1 MMNMVFPIMLVICG
15 GYAIFYGVKTIVTG
29 SMGAKEEA
37 RLAAFSEKGAK
48 TYKLVNSIFNVLGG
62 IILFALAAIRFLEAK
77 GTIAGLP
84 IYRYIAIGV
93 LVVLAIALGVTWML
107 CKKME

>member
-1 MMNMVFPIMLVICG
+1 MDILFPIVFALCG
-15 GYAIFYGVKTIVTG
+15 GYAIFYGVKIIVTG

-48 TYKLVNSIFNVLGG
+48 TYKLVNSIFNILGG
-62 IILFALAAIRFLEAK
+62 IVLISLAALRFLEAK
-77 GTIAGLP
+77 GTIAGLSV
-84 IYRYIAIGV
+84 YRYIAIGV
-93 LVVLAIALGVTWML
+93 LVVLAVALGITWLL

>member
-1 MMNMVFPIMLVICG
+1 MDTLFPIIFVLCG
-15 GYAIFYGVKTIVTG
+15 GYAIFYGVKIIVTG

-48 TYKLVNSIFNVLGG
+48 TYKLVNSIFNILGG
-62 IILFALAAIRFLEAK
+62 IVLIGLAILRFLEAK
-77 GTIAGLP
+77 GTIAGLSV
-84 IYRYIAIGV
+84 YRYIAIGV
-93 LVVLAIALGVTWML
+93 LVVLAVSLGITWLL